1 MRVSTADL
9 LDEHGADLDSCELQ
23 LRQYGERTYCEG
35 RVRTVRC
42 LEDFELV
49 RRVLT
54 EQGRGMVLVIDG
66 GGSLRS
72 ALLGDRLVVGGARNG
87 WAGMIV
93 AGAVRDVG
101 ALAGIN
107 VSIKALG
114 SSPRRSA
121 SDGVGEID
129 VPVTFGYA
137 TFTPGEYLWSDEDG
151 VVVTHAGVGL
161 HGVLREGTGF

>member
-1 MRVSTADL
+1 MHVSTADL
-9 LDEHGADLDSCELQ
+9 LDERGAELDSCELQ
-23 LRQYGERTYCEG
+23 LRQYGGRVYCEG

-49 RRVLT
+49 RRVLA
-54 EQGRGMVLVIDG
+54 EPGRGMVLVIDG

-72 ALLGDRLVVGGARNG
+72 ALLGDHLAGGGARNG
-87 WAGMIV
+87 WVGVVI

-101 ALAGIN
+101 ALAVID

-114 SSPRRSA
+114 ASPRRSA
-121 SDGVGEID
+121 AHGVGEID
-129 VPVTFGYA
+129 VPVTFGSA

-151 VVVTHAGVGL
+151 VVVSRAEARRHRIVPEA
-161 HGVLREGTGF
+161 TGF